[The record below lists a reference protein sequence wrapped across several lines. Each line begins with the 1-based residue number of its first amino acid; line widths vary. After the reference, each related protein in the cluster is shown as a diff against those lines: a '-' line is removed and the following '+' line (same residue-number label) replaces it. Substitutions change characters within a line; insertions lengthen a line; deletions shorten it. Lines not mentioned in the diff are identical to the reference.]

1 MAEGV
6 FPKSDGE
13 VYFGKDANIN
23 YYQGAMAGT
32 LNHASVDMADTE
44 VLIIAA
50 NANRKT
56 LLITNNGTDTIFL
69 GLTGVADTT
78 GFPLLVTESILL
90 YNQEAMYGICA
101 SGLTSDARYLEAE

>member
-6 FPKSDGE
+6 YPKADGE
-13 VYFGKDANIN
+13 VYFGKDANMN
-23 YYQGAMAGT
+23 WYQGALAGT

-56 LLITNNGTDTIFL
+56 LLITNNGSNTVFL
-69 GLTGVADTT
+69 GATGLADTD
-78 GFPLLVTESILL
+78 GFPIEVGQSILL
-90 YNQEAMYGICA
+90 YNQEAVYGICS
-101 SGLTSDARYLEAE
+101 SGETSDIRYLEAQ

>member
-56 LLITNNGTDTIFL
+56 LIIFNNGTSTVYI
-69 GLTGVADTT
+69 GLTGLADTD
-78 GFPLLVTESILL
+78 GFPLAGQESVLL
-90 YNQEAMYGICA
+90 YNQEAMYGICS
-101 SGLTSDARYLEAE
+101 SGETSDIRYLEAQ